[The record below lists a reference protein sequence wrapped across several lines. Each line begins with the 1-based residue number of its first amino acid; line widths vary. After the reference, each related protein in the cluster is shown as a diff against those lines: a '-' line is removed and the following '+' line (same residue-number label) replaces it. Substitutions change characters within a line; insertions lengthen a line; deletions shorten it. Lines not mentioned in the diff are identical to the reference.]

1 MLCYLYRKLVVYLQ
15 KNLKYIDMD
24 FHKNKPI
31 YLQIVDVI
39 CQRIVSKEWK
49 EDVKIPTV
57 KELAKE
63 LEVNHNTLMRSL
75 EMLQAE
81 NILTSKRGVGLFMSK
96 DAYKNALDLMR
107 KSFYENQVPEFFS
120 TMNTL
125 KITLGELIDLYK
137 SNKKASDTNFI

>member
-1 MLCYLYRKLVVYLQ
+1 ME
-15 KNLKYIDMD
+15 

-39 CQRIVSKEWK
+39 SQRIVSKEWK
-49 EDVKIPTV
+49 EETKIPTV

-75 EMLQAE
+75 ELLQSE
-81 NILTSKRGVGLFMSK
+81 DILMSKRGVGLFLTK
-96 DAYKNALDLMR
+96 DSYKNALELR
-107 KSFYENQVPEFFS
+107 RRSFYENQVPEFFA
-120 TMNTL
+120 TMNSL

-137 SNKKASDTNFI
+137 SNKRANESSLI

>member
-1 MLCYLYRKLVVYLQ
+1 ME
-15 KNLKYIDMD
+15 

-39 CQRIVSKEWK
+39 SQRIVSKEWK
-49 EDVKIPTV
+49 EETKIPTV

-75 EMLQAE
+75 ELLQSE
-81 NILTSKRGVGLFMSK
+81 DILMSKRGVGLFLTKSS
-96 DAYKNALDLMR
+96 YKNALELMR
-107 KSFYENQVPEFFS
+107 KSFYENQVPDFFA
-120 TMNTL
+120 TMNSL

-137 SNKKASDTNFI
+137 NNKKAKEEQKS

>member
-1 MLCYLYRKLVVYLQ
+1 ME
-15 KNLKYIDMD
+15 

-39 CQRIVSKEWK
+39 SQRIVSKEWK
-49 EDVKIPTV
+49 EETKIPTV

-75 EMLQAE
+75 ELLQSE
-81 NILTSKRGVGLFMSK
+81 DILMSKRGVGLFLTKNS
-96 DAYKNALDLMR
+96 YKNALELMR
-107 KSFYENQVPEFFS
+107 KSFYENQVPEFFA
-120 TMNTL
+120 TMNSL

-137 SNKKASDTNFI
+137 SNKRANEKSLI

>member
-1 MLCYLYRKLVVYLQ
+1 ME
-15 KNLKYIDMD
+15 

-39 CQRIVSKEWK
+39 SQRIVSKEWK
-49 EDVKIPTV
+49 EETKIPTV

-75 EMLQAE
+75 ELLQSE
-81 NILTSKRGVGLFMSK
+81 DILMSKRGVGLFLTK
-96 DAYKNALDLMR
+96 DSYKNALELMR
-107 KSFYENQVPEFFS
+107 RSFYENQVPEFFS
-120 TMNTL
+120 TMNSL

-137 SNKKASDTNFI
+137 SNKRANESSLI

>member
-1 MLCYLYRKLVVYLQ
+1 ME
-15 KNLKYIDMD
+15 

-39 CQRIVSKEWK
+39 SQRIVSKEWK
-49 EDVKIPTV
+49 EETKIPTV

-75 EMLQAE
+75 ELLQSE
-81 NILTSKRGVGLFMSK
+81 DILMSKRGVGLFLTK
-96 DAYKNALDLMR
+96 DSYKNALELMR
-107 KSFYENQVPEFFS
+107 RSFYENQVPEFFG
-120 TMNTL
+120 TMNSL

-137 SNKKASDTNFI
+137 SNKRANESSLI

>member
-1 MLCYLYRKLVVYLQ
+1 MLYLLIQHSKI
-15 KNLKYIDMD
+15 KTME

-39 CQRIVSKEWK
+39 SQKIVSKEWR
-49 EDVKIPTV
+49 EETKIPTV

-75 EMLQAE
+75 ELLQSE
-81 NILTSKRGVGLFMSK
+81 DVLMSKRGVGLFLTK
-96 DAYKNALDLMR
+96 DSYKNALELMR
-107 KSFYENQVPEFFS
+107 RSFYENQVPEFFT
-120 TMNTL
+120 TMNSL

-137 SNKKASDTNFI
+137 TNKRVSETNLI

>member
-1 MLCYLYRKLVVYLQ
+1 M
-15 KNLKYIDMD
+15 N

-39 CQRIVSKEWK
+39 SQKIVSKEWK
-49 EDVKIPTV
+49 EGVKIPTV

-75 EMLQAE
+75 ELLQSE
-81 NILTSKRGVGLFMSK
+81 DILTSKRGIGIFLTK
-96 DAYKNALDLMR
+96 DSYQNALNLMR
-107 KSFYENQVPEFFS
+107 KTFYENQVPEFFT
-120 TMNTL
+120 TMNSL

-137 SNKKASDTNFI
+137 GNKKTHEANFI

>member
-1 MLCYLYRKLVVYLQ
+1 ME
-15 KNLKYIDMD
+15 

-39 CQRIVSKEWK
+39 SQRIVSKEWK
-49 EDVKIPTV
+49 EETKIPTV

-75 EMLQAE
+75 ELLQSE
-81 NILTSKRGVGLFMSK
+81 NILMSKRGVGLFLTK
-96 DAYKNALDLMR
+96 DSYKNALELMR
-107 KSFYENQVPEFFS
+107 RSFYENQVPEFFA
-120 TMNTL
+120 TMNSL

-137 SNKKASDTNFI
+137 SNKKVSESSLI

>member
-1 MLCYLYRKLVVYLQ
+1 ME
-15 KNLKYIDMD
+15 

-39 CQRIVSKEWK
+39 SQRIVSKEWK
-49 EDVKIPTV
+49 EETKIPTV

-75 EMLQAE
+75 ELLQSE
-81 NILTSKRGVGLFMSK
+81 NILTSKRGVGLFLTK
-96 DAYKNALDLMR
+96 DSYKNALELMR
-107 KSFYENQVPEFFS
+107 KSFYENQVPDFFS
-120 TMNTL
+120 TMNSL

-137 SNKKASDTNFI
+137 SNKRANETSLI